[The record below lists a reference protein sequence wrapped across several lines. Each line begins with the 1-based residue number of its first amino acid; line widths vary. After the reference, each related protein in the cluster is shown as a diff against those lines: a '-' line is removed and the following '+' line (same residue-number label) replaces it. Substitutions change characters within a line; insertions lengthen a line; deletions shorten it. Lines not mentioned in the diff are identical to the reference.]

1 MVFSASLRKFF
12 KMSIGTDI
20 IDWSE
25 GKPIFLREAIGRII
39 QKNVLSEDD
48 ILELTLI
55 CKSEKELI
63 KYQGNLIDLAKV
75 KESLKESDVSN
86 AVSVVKIFST
96 ENINALQNNSE
107 LDIEEKGLTVVYGDN
122 GSGKSSYVSILKQV
136 CNTRG
141 SIPVINKNLFIDSAA
156 QQNQKAKI
164 QYKIGEDIDS
174 VTWENSNSDSDI
186 LKAVHI
192 YDTKSASSY
201 IEDEDEIAFIPS
213 GLSILEQLANACNK
227 IEENLRK
234 EIGQLESRK
243 LDYSFLINEEGNGI
257 QTFLK
262 NLSAKSDLKTLDAI
276 ANFTTGDQ
284 TLLDTTEQKIAKLK
298 ALDPAK
304 KVSENNKIISRFNLL
319 KARYEQILSE
329 LSIEK
334 IGEIKKDVLKRTE
347 LQSANKAL
355 TEQTFS
361 DLPLRSIGSQPWKVL
376 WESAKRFY
384 QYSESKNFPDPEEDS
399 VCPLCLQNLSH
410 EAKERFK
417 NLEEFVQSDIQNQL
431 NAIGIKLRQS
441 SQEISSIS
449 LNFSEIETTL
459 NELDEISS
467 NFKQQH
473 ASQID
478 TINKYVISIINLLA
492 GRENPESFNVQELS
506 IDLTEVIKKIVEKIE
521 EENKTLV
528 QKSYQKDLEAQI
540 KTLSLL
546 KSKKELSENKEKIKD
561 EIKRQRFVDGLFQ
574 CIRTCN
580 TRHISILSNTLS
592 EQYMTETLKNNFT
605 EELKRLGFTGVE
617 IVTSTRSRG
626 GKQYHFLELDS
637 SYGSTANLKEILSE
651 GEHRCI
657 SLATFL
663 SELSISGHK
672 SSIIFDDP
680 VSSLDHKWR
689 KKIAKRIVEE
699 SNERQVIVF
708 THDITF
714 LMNLQEFND
723 EIKIQSLTR
732 KQFETG
738 ISSKTPP
745 WDALRTNNRIKI
757 LTEYLQQLEETKNTE
772 TEEIYKEKSK
782 TFYGKL
788 REAWERCVEEVVLN
802 ESVQRF
808 GRSIRTQMLK
818 KVVDFTE
825 EDYKIIEYNMER
837 CSTYFWGHDSAGELI
852 EEPPTIEETKS
863 DLDTLE
869 SFAKNIRQRRQ

>member
-1 MVFSASLRKFF
+1 
-12 KMSIGTDI
+12 MSIIADI
-20 IDWSE
+20 IDWSG
-25 GKPIFLREAIGRII
+25 GKPIFLQEAIGRII
-39 QKNVLSEDD
+39 QKNVLSDDD

-55 CKSEKELI
+55 CKSEQGLT
-63 KYQGNLIDLAKV
+63 KYQGNLIDLKKV

-86 AVSVVKIFST
+86 AVSVIKIFST

-107 LDIEEKGLTVVYGDN
+107 IDIEEKGLTVIYGDN

-141 SIPVINKNLFIDSAA
+141 SIPTINKNLFIGSAA

-164 QYKIGEDIDS
+164 QYKTGENVAS
-174 VTWENSNSDSDI
+174 VTWENNNSDSNI

-213 GLSILEQLANACNK
+213 GLLIVEQLANVCNR

-234 EIGQLESRK
+234 EIGQIESRK

-262 NLSAKSDLKTLDAI
+262 NLSARSDLKTLDNI
-276 ANFTTGDQ
+276 SNFTTDDEK
-284 TLLDTTEQKIAKLK
+284 LLKATEQEIAKLK
-298 ALDPAK
+298 TLDPAQK
-304 KVSENNKIISRFNLL
+304 ISENNKIISRFNSL
-319 KARYEQILSE
+319 KARYEQILSK

-334 IGEIKKDVLKRTE
+334 IEEIKKDVLKSTE
-347 LQSANKAL
+347 LQSASKAL

-361 DLPLRSIGSQPWKVL
+361 DLPLKSIGSQPWKVL

-384 QYSESKNFPDPEEDS
+384 QYSESKNFPDHDESS
-399 VCPLCLQNLSH
+399 VCPLCLQNLSD

-417 NLEEFVQSDIQNQL
+417 NLEAFVQSDIQNQI

-441 SQEISSIS
+441 SQEISSIN

-467 NFKQQH
+467 NFKQRH
-473 ASQID
+473 ANQID
-478 TINKYVISIINLLA
+478 TINKYVISVMNLLA
-492 GRENPESFNVQELS
+492 GRESPGSFNAQELS
-506 IDLTEVIKKIVEKIE
+506 IDLIEVIKKIVEKIE
-521 EENKTLV
+521 EENKTLL
-528 QKSYQKDLEAQI
+528 QKSYQKDLEAQA

-546 KSKKELSENKEKIKD
+546 KSKKDLSENKEKIKD
-561 EIKRQRFVDGLFQ
+561 EIKRQRFVDGLFL

-592 EQYMTETLKNNFT
+592 EQYITETLKNNFT
-605 EELKRLGFTGVE
+605 DELKRLGFTGVE
-617 IVTSTRSRG
+617 IVTSTRSRS

-637 SYGSTANLKEILSE
+637 SYGSNANLKEILSE

-699 SNERQVIVF
+699 SQERQVIVF

-714 LMNLQEFND
+714 LMNLQEFDD

-732 KQFETG
+732 KKFETG
-738 ISSKTPP
+738 ISSKNPP
-745 WDALRTNNRIKI
+745 WDALSTKNRIKI
-757 LTEYLQQLEETKNTE
+757 LKEYLQQLEEAKNTE

-782 TFYGKL
+782 VFYGQL
-788 REAWERCVEEVVLN
+788 REAWERCIEEVVLN

-808 GRSIRTQMLK
+808 GRSIQTKRLE
-818 KVVDFTE
+818 KVVDLTE
-825 EDYKIIEYNMER
+825 EDYKIIEDNMEE
-837 CSTYFWGHDSAGELI
+837 CSTYLTGHDSAGELI
-852 EEPPTIEETKS
+852 EEAPTIEETKN
-863 DLDTLE
+863 DLAALE
-869 SFAKNIRQRRQ
+869 IFTKTIHKRRQ